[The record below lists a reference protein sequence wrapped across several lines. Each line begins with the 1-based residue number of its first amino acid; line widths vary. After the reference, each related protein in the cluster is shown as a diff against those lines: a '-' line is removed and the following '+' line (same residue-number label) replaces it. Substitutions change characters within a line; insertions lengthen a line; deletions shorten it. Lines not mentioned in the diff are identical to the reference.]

1 MENTMKKL
9 IALFAVST
17 VATTSAIAGVA
28 LSGSA
33 SVTYDDKG
41 SAASAT
47 SYDADLTI
55 TGTAGATTFTSSMDI
70 DGGSATRSAGA
81 NGGGSANSGISLTS
95 STMSTTIGPLTVTA
109 DMHDED
115 DQATVATTGGLIDD
129 SGDNRSVTVSLDA
142 PVGDATIGLD
152 NSGDVTVSGTFSG
165 VTISHTV
172 KNGAD
177 KTVGSASIAGMDVS
191 LTNDAGS
198 STWTIGTT
206 VAGTAVTVGSDK
218 SVSATFGV
226 TGNTVVV
233 SHTAE
238 RASRASTIATK
249 HPVTQKDAFTTIA
262 VSRDLTSG
270 AALSATYDTFDS
282 ALTLKASV
290 AF

>member
-1 MENTMKKL
+1 MKKL
-9 IALFAVST
+9 IALFAT
-17 VATTSAIAGVA
+17 TAVASTSAMGAIA

-33 SVTYDDKG
+33 SVSYDDNG

-47 SYDADLTI
+47 TYDADLTI
-55 TGTAGATTFTSSMDI
+55 TGTAGATTYTTSMDI
-70 DGGSATRSAGA
+70 DGGTD
-81 NGGGSANSGISLTS
+81 GSASTTVNNNDVSVTS
-95 STMSTTIGPLTVTA
+95 AVLATTIGPVTISADMYDENDAATTVTA
-109 DMHDED
+109 
-115 DQATVATTGGLIDD
+115 GGLIAD

-152 NSGDVTVSGTFSG
+152 DSGDVTVSGTWSG
-165 VTISHTV
+165 VTLAHTIQD
-172 KNGAD
+172 GAD

-198 STWTIGTT
+198 TEWTIGTT

-233 SHTAE
+233 THTAE
-238 RASRASTIATK
+238 RAAAASTTATK
-249 HPVTQKDAFTTIA
+249 YSTAQKDAYTTIA
-262 VSRDLTSG
+262 VARDLTSG
-270 AALSATYDTFDS
+270 AALSATYNTFDS
-282 ALTLKASV
+282 SLTLKASV